1 MKNNQ
6 PLSEFATPA
15 FRELIAAA
23 NPDVDGAL
31 STSHHGVARYLM
43 RLHDDIRPR
52 VARDMLDP
60 LSEIQISLD
69 GCATK
74 GGKHDFLGIV
84 AHYIDKHGDLM
95 EVPIALPQLAG
106 FQWQGYG

>member
-1 MKNNQ
+1 
-6 PLSEFATPA
+6 
-15 FRELIAAA
+15 
-23 NPDVDGAL
+23 
-31 STSHHGVARYLM
+31 
-43 RLHDDIRPR
+43 
-52 VARDMLDP
+52 MLDT

>member
-6 PLSEFATPA
+6 PVSEFATPA

-23 NPDVDGAL
+23 SPDVDGAL
-31 STSHHGVARYLM
+31 STSHHGVARYLI
-43 RLHDDIRPR
+43 RLYDDIRPR
-52 VARDMLDP
+52 IARDILEVI
-60 LSEIQISLD
+60 SEIHISFN

-84 AHYIDKHGDLM
+84 AHYIDKHSDLM
-95 EVPIALPQLAG
+95 ELPIALPQFAG
-106 FQWQGYG
+106 SRWQGYG

>member
-31 STSHHGVARYLM
+31 STSHHGVTRYLM
-43 RLHDDIRPR
+43 RLYDDIRPR
-52 VARDMLDP
+52 VAREMLKA
-60 LSEIQISLD
+60 LSEIHQFA

-84 AHYIDKHGDLM
+84 AHYIDRHGDLM
-95 EVPIALPQLAG
+95 ELPIALPQLAG
-106 FQWQGYG
+106 SQWQGHG